1 MEVTYNIL
9 GTDGHEYGP
18 ATLEQLKGW
27 VREGRV
33 IATTHVSRSDQE
45 KTWLTAASY
54 PELGIQAQAV
64 PAAKPA
70 ASDVDQYKLQQRFRS
85 GASWFYWIA
94 GLSLVNTILSSLG
107 SNRRFVIGL
116 GMTEVVDYI
125 AKQAGATGGF
135 VPLAIDVLIV
145 GMFAFFGY
153 KACQHSRAAFLTGM
167 IVYVLDAGLLLLA
180 ADYFSVAF
188 HGLALSYIF
197 KGFSANNKLLA
208 LVAASISSGLSP
220 APIQPE

>member
-1 MEVTYNIL
+1 MTETSL
-9 GTDGHEYGP
+9 PTPSPGAPDD
-18 ATLEQLKGW
+18 AARAARAQLEA
-27 VREGRV
+27 V
-33 IATTHVSRSDQE
+33 I
-45 KTWLTAASY
+45 
-54 PELGIQAQAV
+54 I
-64 PAAKPA
+64 
-70 ASDVDQYKLQQRFRS
+70 S
-85 GASWFYWIA
+85 GAKWFYWIA

-125 AKQAGATGGF
+125 AKQAGAGGGF

-153 KACQHSRAAFLTGM
+153 KACQRSKAAFLTGM

-188 HGLALSYIF
+188 HGLALFYIF
-197 KGFSANNKLLA
+197 KGFSANNKLLV
-208 LVAASISSGLSP
+208 LDAASISSGLSP
-220 APIQPE
+220 SPIQPE